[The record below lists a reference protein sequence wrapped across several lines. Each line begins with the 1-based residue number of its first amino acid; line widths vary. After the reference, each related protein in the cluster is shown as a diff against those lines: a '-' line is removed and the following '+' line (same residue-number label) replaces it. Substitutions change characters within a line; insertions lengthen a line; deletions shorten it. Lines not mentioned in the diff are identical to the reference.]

1 MVKYSDFQ
9 KNTFQ
14 EIRFKK
20 LSVESI
26 VDLFWEKKNNIR
38 RFLSDLRK
46 RVKEHL
52 TLLWTY

>member
-14 EIRFKK
+14 EIGFKK

-26 VDLFWEKKNNIR
+26 VDLFWEKKQY
-38 RFLSDLRK
+38 
-46 RVKEHL
+46 
-52 TLLWTY
+52 T

>member
-38 RFLSDLRK
+38 RFLSGLRK